1 VDLAFGTALRTLVE
15 LVLLMVLLWWMLSKV
30 RTYEQAHRRS
40 EAALVQKADEL
51 ATLLDTAAIGMHWVG
66 RDGVILWANDAE
78 FRMLGYHRDEY
89 VGHHVN
95 EFHEDQAALAEMFA
109 RLNRGE
115 RVLEYTTRM
124 RCRDGSVK
132 TVLLD
137 STVLWEGSHVVHTQW
152 FTRDVSER
160 QRAEEGRALLA
171 AIIEASDDA
180 IVSKTLDGVVTSWNA
195 GAQHIFGY
203 TSEEMVGQPIERII
217 PYERRDEERD
227 ILARLRRGERIEH
240 FDTVRRAKDGRSVDV
255 SLTISPVRDSLGRII
270 GASKIARDVSD
281 RKRHEAERE
290 EADRRKDEFIAM

>member
-1 VDLAFGTALRTLVE
+1 IVPDREPMRTLVEPSAAGMLARRTLPLIVVATLTIGWVRVMLQVQGHVDLAFGTALRTLVE

-78 FRMLGYHRDEY
+78 LRMLGYHRDEY

-195 GAQHIFGY
+195 GAQ
-203 TSEEMVGQPIERII
+203 RI
-217 PYERRDEERD
+217 
-227 ILARLRRGERIEH
+227 
-240 FDTVRRAKDGRSVDV
+240 
-255 SLTISPVRDSLGRII
+255 
-270 GASKIARDVSD
+270 
-281 RKRHEAERE
+281 
-290 EADRRKDEFIAM
+290 